1 MRAAAEPGRDMRAAV
16 ELMITNPQGERVR
29 WTGQFYRL
37 TGPPARRRLVL
48 ETPVDLRG
56 VSITPWPPAHRER
69 PTSFS
74 APLWPDRWW
83 PEPVPEPRQALPAR
97 ALPDDVG
104 GG

>member
-56 VSITPWPPAHRER
+56 IEERLARLEARSTGAEPA
-69 PTSFS
+69 
-74 APLWPDRWW
+74 
-83 PEPVPEPRQALPAR
+83 VPEQEKLRL
-97 ALPDDVG
+97 
-104 GG
+104 